1 MIDNPD
7 QVERLLVKLQQ
18 ALPLPAR
25 MTPRLIATLRARAP
39 LSHPHQSCQV
49 KSVSYAGDE
58 GGIVCHF
65 EPQDGSSEAVVVSI
79 THLDFHPHLP
89 LAREIAAYQ
98 KHRLKRLRRLGP

>member
-1 MIDNPD
+1 MAGS
-7 QVERLLVKLQQ
+7 
-18 ALPLPAR
+18 ALADIAAQMPESETHLTQEPAQSAVSANT
-25 MTPRLIATLRARAP
+25 MG
-39 LSHPHQSCQV
+39 SCQV

-65 EPQDGSSEAVVVSI
+65 EPEDGSSEVVVVSI
-79 THLDFHPHLP
+79 THLDFDPHLP